1 MGFKLKSQKSIKQ
14 GGFKLMGSSPMKEY
28 DVESKIKG
36 IDKDD
41 YFLDDKG
48 NPIQVSIPEVDID
61 RKKNEGNKNIVT
73 VDPNPGPIAKAI
85 KEATNVDKEPFTV
98 PVTTKTRYVDGKKNV
113 EKRSYTTPSGK
124 QVREKTKFDSYGA
137 VSKTKTRTRT
147 SDTVTKTKTKGNKTK
162 TKVRK
167 VGSLLNEDIRKKLN
181 I

>member
-48 NPIQVSIPEVDID
+48 NPIMVTIPGVDVD
-61 RKKNEGNKNIVT
+61 RKKNEVNKTIVE
-73 VDPNPGPIAKAI
+73 PGPGPIAKAI

-98 PVTTKTRYVDGKKNV
+98 PVTTKTRFVDGKKQV
-113 EKRSYTTPSGK
+113 QKRSYTTPSGK

-137 VSKTKTRTRT
+137 VTKTKKKTRT
-147 SDTVTKTKTKGNKTK
+147 SDTVTKTKTKGSKTK

-167 VGSLLNEDIRKKLN
+167 AGSLLNEDTRKKLN